1 MTCEPQCCQP
11 WPDLSDFQT
20 GVFAPELLRMDTV
33 SGFSQLVVA
42 VEKINEKEE
51 RRNERR
57 EESPYKVPLK
67 TPSVLGTFPVS
78 TGESTLPVP
87 TMKELVFHPLQT
99 KEAQGVQ

>member
-51 RRNERR
+51 RRNKRR

-67 TPSVLGTFPVS
+67 TPSVLGTCFLS
-78 TGESTLPVP
+78 ALEN
-87 TMKELVFHPLQT
+87 PLFLSRQ
-99 KEAQGVQ
+99 